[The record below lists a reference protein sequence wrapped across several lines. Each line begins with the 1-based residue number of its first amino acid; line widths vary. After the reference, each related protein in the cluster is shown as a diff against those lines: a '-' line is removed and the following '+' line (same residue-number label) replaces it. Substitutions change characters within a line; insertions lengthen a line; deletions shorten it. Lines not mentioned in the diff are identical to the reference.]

1 VLPWKLLK
9 LASGAQSDVDSGPC
23 MIRAMRSVS
32 SSAKRRRAWA
42 HITPK
47 SRQDYKIIACFSL

>member
-1 VLPWKLLK
+1 MLPRKLEK
-9 LASGAQSDVDSGPC
+9 LASDAQSDVDSGPC

-42 HITPK
+42 HKTPENHA
-47 SRQDYKIIACFSL
+47 RMEVIAC